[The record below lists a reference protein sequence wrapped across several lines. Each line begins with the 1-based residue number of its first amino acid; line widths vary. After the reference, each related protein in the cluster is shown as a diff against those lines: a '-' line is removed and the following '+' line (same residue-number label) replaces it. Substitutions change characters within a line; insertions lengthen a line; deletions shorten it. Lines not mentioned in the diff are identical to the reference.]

1 MTRSGPLPAQNGF
14 IIFACGRIRCG
25 QKLVTGKVVNG
36 KVSLPDG
43 EFEEGFSVAVMASS
57 ANEPVVLT
65 PAEEQLLLE
74 SLNQIRSGK
83 YVDGEDL
90 VRRLRSHGR

>member
-1 MTRSGPLPAQNGF
+1 M
-14 IIFACGRIRCG
+14 
-25 QKLVTGKVVNG
+25 KLVTGKVVNG

-43 EFEEGFSVAVMASS
+43 EFEEGSSVAVPASS

-65 PAEEQLLLE
+65 PAEEQSLLE
-74 SLNQIRSGK
+74 SLNQIRSGN

-90 VRRLRSHGR
+90 VRRLRSRGR